1 MKIFITG
8 GTGFVGSNL
17 TKIFARAGHAVGIL
31 SRPGESRP
39 PLPGGAAYV
48 DGDPTRE
55 GAWQEAAAC
64 YDVFVNLAG
73 ASIFSRWTP
82 ARKKAILESR
92 ILTTRNLVDA
102 LGRAGKRDISLLS
115 TSAVGFYGFHGDE
128 EIAEEAPAGS
138 DFLAGV
144 AAQWEAEALR
154 ARSHGVRVVI
164 CRFGIVLGRN
174 GGALGQLVP
183 LFRFRLGSRLGNGR
197 QWFSWVHEADLA
209 GIFLFLVNRKD
220 LSGPF
225 NCAAPSPVR
234 NSDLTAALAR
244 ALGISIFLPPAP
256 AFMMRLVLGEFAD
269 ILLKGQRVVPQRLL
283 RAGFSFRF
291 PAIDA
296 ALTDLVR

>member
-8 GTGFVGSNL
+8 GTGFVGSAL
-17 TKIFARAGHAVGIL
+17 TKVFTANGHTVGIL
-31 SRPGESRP
+31 SRPGETRP
-39 PLPGGAAYV
+39 ALPAGAAYM

-55 GAWQEAAAC
+55 GSWQNAAAG

-73 ASIFSRWTP
+73 ATIFSRWTP
-82 ARKKAILESR
+82 ERKKAILESR
-92 ILTTRNLVDA
+92 IRTTRNLVDA
-102 LGRAGKRDISLLS
+102 LLRAGKGERTLLS

-128 EIAEEAPAGS
+128 EISEEEPSGE

-154 ARSHGVRVVI
+154 AQSHGVRVAI

-197 QWFSWVHEADLA
+197 QWFSWVHEDDLA
-209 GIFLFLVNRKD
+209 RIFLLLIERKD
-220 LSGPF
+220 LAGPF
-225 NCAAPSPVR
+225 NCTAPSPVR
-234 NSDLTAALAR
+234 NSELTAAMAR
-244 ALGISIFLPPAP
+244 ALGVSVVLPPVP
-256 AFMMRLVLGEFAD
+256 SFMMKLVMGEFAD
-269 ILLKGQRVVPQRLL
+269 ILLKGQRVLPQRLL

-291 PAIDA
+291 PVIDA
-296 ALTDLVR
+296 ALGDLVR